1 MAMKKTGNPVSAVPA
16 LKVQGYLDAQN
27 GKEAVSPDDEV
38 YMSGYNLALSVKKG
52 ETEKPTWA

>member
-27 GKEAVSPDDEV
+27 DKEAVSPNDEV
-38 YMSGYNLALSVKKG
+38 YMSGYNLALAVKKG